1 MERATNY
8 KHRMARIVIAVG
20 DNANDTSLK
29 LPAGTCIAYA
39 MKVYGG
45 DGDANPIKLA
55 LKDGGNEIV
64 EPLSQGFL
72 EKTNGGRYVDSMVP
86 TSFRCD
92 INVEIFATAYQNMVN
107 AAIIDVFF
115 LINQDVQY

>member
-1 MERATNY
+1 MDSATNY
-8 KHRMARIVIAVG
+8 KHRLARIVIPAG
-20 DNANDTSLK
+20 DSANDTSIK

-55 LKDGGNEIV
+55 IKDGGNEVV
-64 EPLSQGFL
+64 EPLSQAFL
-72 EKTNGGRYVDSMVP
+72 EKTNGGRYVDSLVP
-86 TSFRCD
+86 TNFRCD
-92 INVEIFATAYQNMVN
+92 INVDLFATAYQNLAT